1 MHRRSLLLTAP
12 RQLEWIVEDLP
23 PLQPGEVLVETHA
36 GAISTGAELPQYC
49 GTGSQNQKAHYP
61 RMTGYESVGIVI
73 TSSSDVQNLHEGER
87 VVAFYGHRT
96 HSIVPENKAIPVP
109 DGISD
114 MLALLAILTCDVSKG
129 IRKLMPTENEP
140 ALVTGAGA
148 IGLLTVFMLKALGV
162 NTVDIIEPDE
172 KRRALARRLGAR
184 SALTPSEASQS
195 SHLYPI
201 GIECSSRDQAFETL
215 QAAMQQNGRIC
226 IISDGNIE
234 PLVLSPHFHE
244 KELHIIGSSDGWN
257 YQEHARW
264 YFSSLREHPQQAH
277 LLETLFEYTTTANEL
292 ADTFEE
298 LAQGAISPVKV
309 FVRYR

>member
-12 RQLEWIVEDLP
+12 RQLEWIAEDLP
-23 PLQPGEVLVETHA
+23 PLQPGEVLVKTHA
-36 GAISTGAELPQYC
+36 GASSIGAELPQYC
-49 GTGSQNQKAHYP
+49 GTARSIEAVYYP
-61 RMTGYESVGIVI
+61 RMTGYESAGIVI
-73 TSSSDVQNLHEGER
+73 ACDAAVHDLHEGER

-96 HSIVPENKAIPVP
+96 HSIVPENKAIPIP

-129 IRKLMPTENEP
+129 IRKLKPTKNEQ

-162 NTVDIIEPDE
+162 NTVDIIEPVE
-172 KRRALARRLGAR
+172 KRRDLARQLGAR
-184 SALTPSEASQS
+184 SALTPSEAAKSNQ
-195 SHLYPI
+195 LYPI

-215 QAAMQQNGRIC
+215 QAAMQPNGRIC

-244 KELHIIGSSDGWN
+244 KELRIFASSDGWN

-264 YFSSLREHPQQAH
+264 YFSYLREHPQQAH

-292 ADTFEE
+292 AATFEK
-298 LAQGAISPVKV
+298 LANSAISPVKV
-309 FVRYR
+309 FVQY